1 MSEAPD
7 PLEAELSALRPY
19 AVSPDLRRGVAERL
33 GGAAPSRARQRWAF
47 VLAGG
52 LAAACLAAAFVWW
65 GSQRRDEPQYTIVPP
80 APPAGVGDS
89 EPTLQAYRRALARS
103 PEELD
108 ALLDRQAVS
117 ASEPNPEL
125 VGINAFTHS
134 SAAMH
139 ALLGDD

>member
-1 MSEAPD
+1 MTSF
-7 PLEAELSALRPY
+7 ALKS
-19 AVSPDLRRGVAERL
+19 V
-33 GGAAPSRARQRWAF
+33 
-47 VLAGG
+47 

-80 APPAGVGDS
+80 APPAGVGDT

-117 ASEPNPEL
+117 ASELNPEL
-125 VGINAFTHS
+125 VGINPFTHS
-134 SAAMH
+134 AVALRT
-139 ALLGDD
+139 LLGDD